1 MISYFFYQNTWLSLI
16 DRADKINFLYHIN
29 LFDWPTE
36 HGHQDYWEFTIV
48 TNGALENHANGRVR
62 VFGANSVLVATTRDV
77 HFLLKSGPDPVRY
90 INIMVRESHLRQ
102 ILSALSPG
110 LMDYLG
116 SENFQLTLPV
126 NRVNEIEQILLQV
139 TYSNPDRCLE
149 NDKLTCSAFL
159 LLISSVLLSQAT
171 DLLNMPPSLLQLNQL
186 TQQNELLH
194 CNVNDLAKKL
204 GYSRARLTA
213 IFRKYI
219 GITPHR
225 YLTEYKFNHAR
236 KLLETTTMTV
246 SKIAETVGYSS
257 TMQFFANFKRLFGI
271 TPSEYRKAGHPPIS
285 RPDRSGSRNKGGR
298 GPGRPK
304 KTAPAKKTEKQ
315 TGSPLPPDR
324 DKDES
329 PTEKRAAGTQGKD
342 DFLPADLSQDVR
354 TEDQREN
361 ISPAENRTAGSTPDQ
376 DELSTENRAKGPAP
390 EPQAEDETM
399 TENRSEDGPSEN
411 RTEDLPPK
419 NRGKDKPSENG
430 TAGGRTENRG
440 RTARRRPQAEADP
453 TEKPKAPLPPEGI

>member
-1 MISYFFYQNTWLSLI
+1 MTG
-16 DRADKINFLYHIN
+16 
-29 LFDWPTE
+29 

-159 LLISSVLLSQAT
+159 LLISSVLLSQAA
-171 DLLNMPPSLLQLNQL
+171 DLLNMPPSLLRLNQL

-271 TPSEYRKAGHPPIS
+271 SPSEYRKTGHPPIS

-324 DKDES
+324 DKDEY
-329 PTEKRAAGTQGKD
+329 PTEKRAAGARSED

-361 ISPAENRTAGSTPDQ
+361 ISPAEDRTAGSTPDQ

-399 TENRSEDGPSEN
+399 TENPSRDELSTEN

-440 RTARRRPQAEADP
+440 RTARRRPPAEADP